1 MARKPSSNPD
11 IPMPITSKPV
21 DFITS
26 SSVWLKGLLVSTAL
40 ILAGCATQNSAP
52 QAELEGPTSRLYSQR
67 EADEIAELLARIEQG
82 KARPGIREAD
92 TRHDFVSKAMAY
104 LGTRYKYGGSSPS
117 AGFDCSGLIWY
128 VAKESLGVN
137 LPRVAAEQA
146 KLGKHVA
153 RADLERGDLVFFNT
167 AGRRF
172 SHVGIY
178 VGDGKF
184 LHAPSS
190 GGKVRVEAMSQRYW
204 NSRYNGARR
213 LSRLTQLAAG

>member
-1 MARKPSSNPD
+1 
-11 IPMPITSKPV
+11 MPISRQPV
-21 DFITS
+21 EFPIP
-26 SSVWLKGLLVSTAL
+26 SSVWLKGLLLSAAL
-40 ILAGCATQNSAP
+40 IMAGCATNEVAP
-52 QAELEGPTSRLYSQR
+52 RAELEVPQSRLYSHR
-67 EADEIAELLARIEQG
+67 EPDEISTLLARIDQG
-82 KARPGIREAD
+82 KARPGIRD
-92 TRHDFVSKAMAY
+92 TASGQDFVSRAMAH
-104 LGTRYKYGGSSPS
+104 LGTHYRYGGSSPS

-128 VAKESLGVN
+128 VAKESLGVD
-137 LPRVAAEQA
+137 LPRNAAGQA
-146 KLGKHVA
+146 KLGKPVA

-190 GGKVRVEAMSQRYW
+190 GGKVRVEAMAQRYW

-213 LSRLTQLAAG
+213 LSRLTQLAAN